1 MEICIKL
8 KSLFN
13 FCLQTLITVGTV
25 YAQSSYQAPLT
36 IDGHPDIQGVW
47 ANNTVTPVQRPD
59 VFEGREF
66 LTAEEMQIISTRAGE
81 ITADTDDAL
90 FGESVITSA
99 LTGDVKSNDPS
110 TGNYDQFWAGRSKY
124 T

>member
-90 FGESVITSA
+90 
-99 LTGDVKSNDPS
+99 L
-110 TGNYDQFWAGRSKY
+110 
-124 T
+124 